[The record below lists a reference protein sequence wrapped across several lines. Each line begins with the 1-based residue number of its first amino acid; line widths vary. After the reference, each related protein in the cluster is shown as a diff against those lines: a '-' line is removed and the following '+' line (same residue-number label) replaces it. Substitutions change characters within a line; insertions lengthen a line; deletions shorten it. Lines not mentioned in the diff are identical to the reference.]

1 MKKHIET
8 EIKISAT
15 PNAVWRVLTD
25 FASYPNWNP
34 FIQWVKGE
42 VTERNRISVRVVPA
56 GNKGM
61 TFNPIVLSVIENK
74 AIKWLGSVLFKG
86 LFDGEHHLVIQEN
99 EDGTATFSQRE
110 YFSGIFVGLFDT
122 KDTET
127 GFHAMNQKLKE
138 LAEAK

>member
-1 MKKHIET
+1 MKKQIET

-15 PNAVWRVLTD
+15 PNTVWRILTD
-25 FASYPNWNP
+25 FAAYPDWNP

-42 VTERNRISVRVVPA
+42 VKEQNHINVRVVPT
-56 GNKGM
+56 GSKGM
-61 TFNPIVLSVIENK
+61 TFNPIILSVIENK
-74 AIKWLGSVLFKG
+74 EIKWIGSVLFKG

-99 EDGTATFSQRE
+99 KDGTTTFSQRE

-122 KDTET
+122 KNTET
-127 GFHAMNQKLKE
+127 GFHTMNQKLKE